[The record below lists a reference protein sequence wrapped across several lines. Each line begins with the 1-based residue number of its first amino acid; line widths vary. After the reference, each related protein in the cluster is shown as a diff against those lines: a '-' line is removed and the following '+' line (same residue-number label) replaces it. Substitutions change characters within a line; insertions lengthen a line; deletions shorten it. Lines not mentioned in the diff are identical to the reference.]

1 MFNYIIKFKIDD
13 IHIEY
18 CYQIRGSLITIVK
31 NKEILT
37 FVDQTIQYSGILFHP
52 HDMSINCSKKIL
64 EHLLRDIKTKLKDLK
79 ELKDLKDEK
88 NIQNKKD

>member
-1 MFNYIIKFKIDD
+1 MFNYIIEFKIDD

-18 CYQIRGSLITIVK
+18 CYQIRGSLITINK
-31 NKEILT
+31 NKKLLR
-37 FVDQTIQYSGILFHP
+37 FVDQTIQYSGIKFHP
-52 HDMSINCSKKIL
+52 HDISINCSKKTL
-64 EHLLRDIKTKLKDLK
+64 EHILRDIKTKLKDLK